1 MHGALRLMLSRTAS
15 NLYWMGRY
23 LERPAF
29 PARRIAA
36 TQRLPSPPSS
46 DGGAVN
52 AWESAIAASWMTH
65 AFSATELPITETN
78 VSEFLTLAPGNSS
91 SIRSCL
97 ETARANARSVRTA
110 LTEEAWE
117 AINAAWLEMSK
128 LGPHLAGRDALGSI
142 LEMVK
147 HAVSAFEGAAQRTM
161 LRGDAFWF
169 INLGSSIERADNSAR
184 LLDVKYH
191 LLLPRGESVGGS
203 LDYFQWTTILR
214 TVSAMTAYR
223 WVYRDS
229 VKPWLVADLL
239 ILNRQIPRS
248 LASCYDE
255 IRRHLDLL
263 ASQTGR
269 RGPAHRLAATGHAR
283 LANTNIDNIFA
294 DGLHEFLTGFIYDN
308 NRLGDA
314 IAEQYLF

>member
-1 MHGALRLMLSRTAS
+1 MSRTAS

-23 LERPAF
+23 LERADF
-29 PARRIAA
+29 TARLIEATLRLAA
-36 TQRLPSPPSS
+36 LPSSY
-46 DGGAVN
+46 GGAGN
-52 AWESAIAASWMTH
+52 AWESALAASWMTRSH
-65 AFSATELPITETN
+65 KERRLGLDEHQVA
-78 VSEFLTLAPGNSS
+78 EFLTLDPANPS

-97 ETARANARSVRTA
+97 EAARANARSVRTA

-117 AINAAWLEMSK
+117 AINSAWLEISRF
-128 LGPHLAGRDALGSI
+128 GIHLDSRDALGPL
-142 LEMVK
+142 LELVK
-147 HAVSAFEGAAQRTM
+147 HAVAAFEGAAQRTM

-169 INLGSSIERADNSAR
+169 VNLGAAIERADNSAR

-255 IRRHLDLL
+255 IQRHLDLL
-263 ASQTGR
+263 ASIKGK
-269 RGPAHRLAATGHAR
+269 RGPAHRLASAGHAR
-283 LANTNIDNIFA
+283 LAQGNIDAIFKS
-294 DGLHEFLTGFIYDN
+294 GLHEFLTRFIVDN
-308 NRLGDA
+308 NKLGEA
-314 IAEQYLF
+314 IAKQYLF